1 MRQYF
6 VEKKLEINEI
16 FDFNEKQSHH
26 IKTVLRM
33 KVGEKIRVVDSNN
46 DVFLVEIDIDSKVRG
61 KVLENIF
68 DLSDVSEITYC
79 AALIKKDKWNFL
91 LQKAAE
97 LGATKVVPLISN
109 RTIFKIDE
117 QRLEKRIQRWNKIT
131 LEACQQSNR
140 SSKCEVERP
149 IKLKEIDK
157 FLSENN
163 IVAYENEQNICLADC
178 IDEKSITF
186 VIGPEGGL
194 TEDEIEY
201 LQSLNFTCVSLGK
214 RILRAETA
222 GLYVLS
228 VIDAKRNSL

>member
-178 IDEKSITF
+178 LIKSITF
-186 VIGPEGGL
+186 VIGPEGG
-194 TEDEIEY
+194 
-201 LQSLNFTCVSLGK
+201 
-214 RILRAETA
+214 
-222 GLYVLS
+222 
-228 VIDAKRNSL
+228 

>member
-1 MRQYF
+1 
-6 VEKKLEINEI
+6 
-16 FDFNEKQSHH
+16 
-26 IKTVLRM
+26 M